1 MMEAL
6 LDKFR
11 RYLGDERNFSP
22 HTVRNYISDVAAFS
36 GFLRRFGPDYELKH
50 VDPALIRS
58 FFASLYTGRR
68 AKATIAR
75 KIASLRA
82 FFEFLRR
89 RGLVEHNP
97 VRSVRNPR
105 ERKLPRWL
113 GHDEVRALIEAPPGD
128 SLAGVRDRAILEV
141 LYSTGMRVGELVSLD
156 RRRLDLAAGVIKV
169 RGKGRKERL
178 TVLGDP
184 AQAALRAYVEHPAR
198 REPAEAAPQAVA
210 PQAVFLNLR
219 GGRLTARSVARIVA
233 KYVRQAAVAAGVS
246 PHTLRHTFATHLL
259 EAGAGLR
266 DIQEL
271 LGHAAL
277 ATTGLYAQVTDAT
290 LHEAYRRA
298 HPRA

>member
-1 MMEAL
+1 MEAL

-11 RYLGDERNFSP
+11 RYLGDERNLSP
-22 HTVRNYISDVAAFS
+22 HTVRNYIGDITAFDQ
-36 GFLRRFGPDYELKH
+36 FLRRFGPDYELKH
-50 VDPALIRS
+50 VDPPLIRS

-89 RGLVEHNP
+89 RGLVQRNP

-113 GHDEVRALIEAPPGD
+113 AYDEVRALIEAPRSD
-128 SLAGVRDRAILEV
+128 SLAGLRDRAILEV

-156 RRRLDLAAGVIKV
+156 RRRLDPATGLIKV

-184 AQAALRAYVEHPAR
+184 AQAALRAYLEHPAR
-198 REPAEAAPQAVA
+198 RAAAPDAD

-233 KYVRQAAVAAGVS
+233 RYVRQAAVATGVS

-259 EAGAGLR
+259 QAGAGLR

-277 ATTGLYAQVTDAT
+277 ATTGLYAHLSDAT
-290 LHEAYRRA
+290 VHEAYRRA

>member
-1 MMEAL
+1 MEAL

-11 RYLGDERNFSP
+11 RYLADERGFSA
-22 HTVRNYISDVAAFS
+22 HTVRNYVSDVAAF
-36 GFLRRFGPDYELKH
+36 GAFLDRFAPDYEPKH
-50 VDPALIRS
+50 VDPPLIRS

-75 KIASLRA
+75 KVASLRA

-89 RGLVEHNP
+89 RGIIERNP
-97 VRSVRNPR
+97 VKSVRDPR
-105 ERKLPRWL
+105 EHKLPRWL
-113 GHDEVRALIEAPPGD
+113 ARDEVRRLVESPSAD

-141 LYSTGMRVGELVSLD
+141 LYSTGMRVGELVSID
-156 RRRLDLAAGVIKV
+156 TTRLDLDTGIIKV

-184 AQAALRAYVEHPAR
+184 ARTALRAYLDHPGRHPTGRAVD
-198 REPAEAAPQAVA
+198 ADGAATI
-210 PQAVFLNLR
+210 FLNLR
-219 GGRLTARSVARIVA
+219 GGPITARSIERIVG

-277 ATTGLYAQVTDAT
+277 ATTAIYAHVSDAALRDVYHRT
-290 LHEAYRRA
+290 

>member
-1 MMEAL
+1 MEAL

-36 GFLRRFGPDYELKH
+36 RFLRRFGPDYELKH

-113 GHDEVRALIEAPPGD
+113 AYDEVRALIEAPPGD

-184 AQAALRAYVEHPAR
+184 AQAALRAYLEHPAR
-198 REPAEAAPQAVA
+198 GEPAKAAAEAVA

-259 EAGAGLR
+259 QAGAGLR